1 LAHGLVG
8 LFTILNAIGRYLE
21 AENKIRKA
29 TEIFCLL
36 AADSPELFNPECA
49 GALHSTPQVLVD
61 QKRNSEALRVL
72 NEAAAIYAPS
82 PELVTVHQDRRIC
95 CTHLKKFSEAVEAAR
110 CAIEA
115 LKQVETKDDELIA
128 FRRDLAIALY
138 NLSRDCSDQD
148 PLMLASALEAVQR
161 FNILLAY
168 DEKLREKLAAVNNLY
183 PSLGHSPYFS
193 HHRNMHALLD

>member
-1 LAHGLVG
+1 MRKTVALWEQLEQNTPDVYRPKLAHGLVG

-95 CTHLKKFSEAVEAAR
+95 CTHLKKFSEAVEAAS
-110 CAIEA
+110 CAIET
-115 LKQVETKDDELIA
+115 LKQVETKDDELTSRLPPRPSDSVIQFIPGL
-128 FRRDLAIALY
+128 FRPRSSYACL
-138 NLSRDCSDQD
+138 
-148 PLMLASALEAVQR
+148 
-161 FNILLAY
+161 
-168 DEKLREKLAAVNNLY
+168 
-183 PSLGHSPYFS
+183 SLGSRSTLQHPTGL
-193 HHRNMHALLD
+193 R